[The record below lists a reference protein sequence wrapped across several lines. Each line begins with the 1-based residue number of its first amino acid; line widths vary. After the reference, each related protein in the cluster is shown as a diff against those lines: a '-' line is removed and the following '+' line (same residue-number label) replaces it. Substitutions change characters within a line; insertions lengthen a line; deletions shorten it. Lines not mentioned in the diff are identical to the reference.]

1 MVAFG
6 MSNRGSISLGE
17 LKGKLTMLEV
27 ACHRCERRGRV
38 NLARPIEERGADM
51 GLPDLWES
59 LAGIASA
66 RGQRR

>member
-38 NLARPIEERGADM
+38 NLARLIEERGADR
-51 GLPDLWES
+51 LPDLWES